1 MQSKWTSMNATATT
15 TAATTT
21 PAATWRMGQ
30 PGGSLSFDCC
40 CCLYCCCC
48 CCCLEALEAKQSHK
62 PGRRLF
68 QSKILITAKML
79 QHSQS
84 ALKTETQTHNVAAL
98 STHSGDC
105 SFYSHSTG
113 ILRSHYQEQQQE
125 QAQEQAQAQL
135 NATID
140 MAH

>member
-1 MQSKWTSMNATATT
+1 MQQQQQQERLGEWGNLAAVYLLIVVAASTAV
-15 TAATTT
+15 A
-21 PAATWRMGQ
+21 G
-30 PGGSLSFDCC
+30 
-40 CCLYCCCC
+40 CL
-48 CCCLEALEAKQSHK
+48 CCLEALEAKQSHK
-62 PGRRLF
+62 LGRRLF

-79 QHSQS
+79 QQS

-113 ILRSHYQEQQQE
+113 ILRSHYQEQE
-125 QAQEQAQAQL
+125 QEQAQAQL

>member
-1 MQSKWTSMNATATT
+1 MQQQQQHQQRRLQQQLGEWGNLAAVYLLIVVAAS
-15 TAATTT
+15 TAA
-21 PAATWRMGQ
+21 AVAG
-30 PGGSLSFDCC
+30 
-40 CCLYCCCC
+40 
-48 CCCLEALEAKQSHK
+48 CLEALEAKQSHK
-62 PGRRLF
+62 LGRRLF

-98 STHSGDC
+98 STHFGDC

-125 QAQEQAQAQL
+125 QEQAKAQAQAQL

>member
-1 MQSKWTSMNATATT
+1 MQQQQQQQQRRLQQQLGEWGNL
-15 TAATTT
+15 AAVYLLIVV
-21 PAATWRMGQ
+21 AALTG
-30 PGGSLSFDCC
+30 
-40 CCLYCCCC
+40 

-62 PGRRLF
+62 LGRRLF

-113 ILRSHYQEQQQE
+113 ILRSHYQEQQE
-125 QAQEQAQAQL
+125 QEQAQAQL

>member
-1 MQSKWTSMNATATT
+1 MQQQQQQQQRRLQQQLGEWGNL
-15 TAATTT
+15 AAVYLLIVV
-21 PAATWRMGQ
+21 AAVAR
-30 PGGSLSFDCC
+30 
-40 CCLYCCCC
+40 CL
-48 CCCLEALEAKQSHK
+48 CCLEALEAKQSHK
-62 PGRRLF
+62 LGRRLF

-113 ILRSHYQEQQQE
+113 DIKKPLPG
-125 QAQEQAQAQL
+125 AAAG
-135 NATID
+135 AGT
-140 MAH
+140 AAGAGAA

>member
-1 MQSKWTSMNATATT
+1 MQQQQQQQRRRLQQQLGEWGNL
-15 TAATTT
+15 AAVYLLIVF
-21 PAATWRMGQ
+21 AAVAGC
-30 PGGSLSFDCC
+30 L
-40 CCLYCCCC
+40 CCLS
-48 CCCLEALEAKQSHK
+48 ALEAKQSHK
-62 PGRRLF
+62 LGRRLF

-98 STHSGDC
+98 STHFGDC

-125 QAQEQAQAQL
+125 QEQEQAQAQAQL

>member
-1 MQSKWTSMNATATT
+1 MQQQQQQERLGEWGNLAAVYLLIVVAAS
-15 TAATTT
+15 TAAV
-21 PAATWRMGQ
+21 AG
-30 PGGSLSFDCC
+30 
-40 CCLYCCCC
+40 CL
-48 CCCLEALEAKQSHK
+48 CCLEALEAKQSHK
-62 PGRRLF
+62 LGRRLF

-125 QAQEQAQAQL
+125 QEQVQEQAQAQL